1 MTRLSAILLLALG
14 LAACNDDRDAGYQG
28 YMEGEYLRIAAPD
41 GGWISTILA
50 VRGTQ
55 VEAGAPLFA
64 LDPVRERAAV
74 AQAEADLARAQSDL
88 ADMRLGARPEEIA
101 AIQAQ
106 IAEAEANQHL
116 AELTLARQV
125 ELVRTRSVPQARLD
139 DAQMQQQQALAQ
151 VARMRAQLAT
161 ARLPSRPDRIQ
172 AAEATVESARHA
184 LEQAQWRLAQRQ
196 VASPAA
202 GLVDDVIRRPGEW
215 VPANG
220 VVVSLLPPA
229 NLRAVFFVPEPRR
242 ADFRPDQRIAIACTG
257 CPPNLFARVS
267 RIASQVE
274 FTPPVIFSRETRE
287 KLVFRIEAL
296 MEPASGNPLPGQ
308 PITARIAP

>member
-1 MTRLSAILLLALG
+1 VTRILAALLLALS
-14 LAACNDDRDAGYQG
+14 LAACNDESDAGYQG
-28 YMEGEYLRIAAPD
+28 YMEGEYLRIAAPE
-41 GGWISTILA
+41 GGWIQTIAA

-55 VEAGAPLFA
+55 VAAGAPLFA

-74 AQAEADLARAQSDL
+74 AQAQADLARAQSDL

-106 IAEAEANQHL
+106 ITEAEAGERL
-116 AELTLARQV
+116 AELTLARQA
-125 ELVRTRSVPQARLD
+125 ELVRTRSAPQARLD

-161 ARLPSRPDRIQ
+161 ARLPSRPDRIR
-172 AAEATVESARHA
+172 AAEATVEVARHA

-196 VASPAA
+196 VASPAG
-202 GLVDDVIRRPGEW
+202 GLVDDVVRRPGEW

-220 VVVSLLPPA
+220 VVVSLLPPQ
-229 NLRAVFFVPEPRR
+229 NIRAVFFVPEPRR
-242 ADFRPDQRIAIACTG
+242 ADFRPDQRIAVACSG
-257 CPPNLFARVS
+257 CPEGLFARVS
-267 RIASQVE
+267 RVASEVE
-274 FTPPVIFSRETRE
+274 FTPPVIFSRETRA

-296 MEPASGNPLPGQ
+296 MEPADRTPLPGQ